1 MNSNINIFKLSK
13 KIWKLSLICIVIIIT
28 FLIIK
33 SLFVK
38 KENVSYA
45 NSCLDVDVFNE
56 LFGKPFKM
64 KNFNNIDKLFYFANK
79 DLTTKYDINDSIEL
93 SVNTKNQVTL
103 CLISERDKYRQQKS
117 LESNNGENQ
126 KNREHQ
132 LPDRIQYTSTCQID
146 SLRFISIPYCKY
158 FSIIGITNLNNVST
172 QLSTFSE
179 AQILGVLSEN
189 SVFEFET
196 IKTNI
201 ENSRFKSCHF
211 NIRAKDSLTLK
222 NITLEGENHVTLYK
236 RTRIQRIKGNGYLY
250 LSTPGCQNGEIVTVV
265 LNDIDLN
272 KLKFPEYGID
282 FIVDKNSQSFAM
294 QIRLYEQLIKYY
306 NNFPDLKKKYDI
318 QRIKLI
324 NTHEN
329 NFIIDFISWHWNN
342 YGYNKPLIFK
352 NSILL
357 MLLFFVINLFI
368 FKKLLNNCYEISEI
382 NININNPLNI
392 ENYKTY
398 RLEYIFYCLV
408 YTSFIFWGINLKLDK
423 IKLNNKGL
431 FIYLI
436 MQYVFGIIC
445 LAHIA
450 NIIITK

>member
-1 MNSNINIFKLSK
+1 MNFKVSK
-13 KIWKLSLICIVIIIT
+13 KIWKLSLTCFAIIVT
-28 FLIIK
+28 LLIIK
-33 SLFVK
+33 SCFTK
-38 KENVSYA
+38 KENAPYSQ
-45 NSCLDVDVFNE
+45 NCLDVDVFNK

-64 KNFNNIDKLFYFANK
+64 QNFKSIDKLFYIANK

-93 SVNTKNQVTL
+93 SVNTKNQITL
-103 CLISERDKYRQQKS
+103 CLISERDKYLKQKS
-117 LESNNGENQ
+117 LESNKSENPKNEEQ
-126 KNREHQ
+126 K
-132 LPDRIQYTSTCQID
+132 LPDRIEYTSTCQID

-158 FSIIGITNLNNVST
+158 FSIRGIKNLKDVST

-179 AQILGVLSEN
+179 ANILGVVSEN

-196 IKTNI
+196 IKTEIIGCN
-201 ENSRFKSCHF
+201 FKSCLF
-211 NIRAKDSLTLK
+211 NIMARDSLTLSDL
-222 NITLEGENHVTLYK
+222 TLEGENNVALYK
-236 RTRIQRIKGNGYLY
+236 KTRIQRIKGDGYLFI
-250 LSTPGCQNGEIVTVV
+250 SPISCQNGEIVTVV
-265 LNDIDLN
+265 LNDVDLN
-272 KLKFPEYGID
+272 KLKFPEYGIN
-282 FIVDKNSQSFAM
+282 FIVDKKSQSIGM
-294 QIRLYEQLIKYY
+294 QIRLYEQLIKHY

-342 YGYNKPLIFK
+342 YNYNKPLIFK
-352 NSILL
+352 NSIFL
-357 MLLFFVINLFI
+357 MLLFFIINLFI

-382 NININNPLNI
+382 NNQINNSLNI
-392 ENYKTY
+392 ENNKIY

-408 YTSFIFWGINLKLDK
+408 YTSFIFWGINLKIDK

-436 MQYVFGIIC
+436 VQYVLGIIC